1 MHNNNDIKKKKH
13 VYYDKTSEISIIRH
27 YQDLIIYVY
36 NLLLKYPDIEGK
48 YLVSD
53 TQQVLNEGLECLIIA
68 KKKHQKQEKIQSL
81 FTAKTKLEI
90 LIIYVRISYKV
101 KYINKR
107 NYGSWSHKIS
117 KIMDEL
123 DNWMAYC
130 QS

>member
-1 MHNNNDIKKKKH
+1 MNNQPKKQKKH
-13 VYYDKTSEISIIRH
+13 VYYDKTAEISIIKH

-36 NLLLKYPDIEGK
+36 NLLIKYPNIEGQ
-48 YLVSD
+48 YLAKD

-68 KKKHQKQEKIQSL
+68 KRKDHKHEKMNSL
-81 FTAKTKLEI
+81 FTAKIKLET